1 MSELRI
7 ELAGGRSSFKPGEPL
22 SGRVTWRVGDQPKS
36 AELRLFWYTS
46 GKGTQDVGL
55 VDSTTFA
62 SPRMD
67 DHRDFTFALPR
78 EPYSFSGTLIS
89 LIWAIELIVEPGGH
103 VEREEIVL
111 SSTGEEV
118 VLRGANESESE
129 EASA

>member
-1 MSELRI
+1 MSVTSELRI
-7 ELAGGRSSFKPGEPL
+7 ELTDRRTAYRPGEPL
-22 SGRVTWRVGDQPKS
+22 SGRAAWRVDDQPTS

-46 GKGTQDVGL
+46 GKGTQDVGV
-55 VDSTTFA
+55 VDTMMFA

-67 DHRDFTFALPR
+67 DHRDFTLPLPR

-103 VEREEIVL
+103 VERREIVL
-111 SSTGEEV
+111 SATGEEV
-118 VLRGANESESE
+118 VLGGVSDE

>member
-7 ELAGGRSSFKPGEPL
+7 ELAGGRTGYRPGEPL
-22 SGRVTWRVGDQPKS
+22 SGRVAWRVDDQPNS

-46 GKGTQDVGL
+46 GKGTQDVGV
-55 VDSTTFA
+55 VDTMMFA

-67 DHRDFTFALPR
+67 DHRDFTLPLPR

-103 VEREEIVL
+103 VERLEIVL
-111 SSTGEEV
+111 SATGEEV
-118 VLRGANESESE
+118 VLSGVSEE